1 VATRKQKVKVGL
13 FLFVCFALAAIGLSL
28 VAGLHEDRG
37 VHHWIVFEES
47 VLGLYDGST
56 VEYMGVPIGKVRNIT
71 VTRQNLVRV
80 EIVIDPNKATLYNG
94 VEARLV
100 VSSIAAGTLAV
111 SVSGGNHNSGELPP
125 NSTIPS
131 KVSALTAISTQ
142 LEQLMEK
149 FAAISDGV
157 TSGLEGLEEGSL
169 TKVIDES
176 GNLVADARAM
186 VREATETLKY
196 VREETDGALD
206 QILDAAESIK
216 TFADSAKDLAG
227 TLQTKLAPVE
237 LTQIEE
243 SLERVLEN
251 ASNLTAQLEKTASGL
266 DDTLAN
272 VTHETGNVE
281 FSLRTSLRE
290 LDDTL
295 ASLRQLSDQLRDDP
309 ASLLRGRSAAEER
322 K

>member
-1 VATRKQKVKVGL
+1 MATRKQKVKVGL
-13 FLFVCFALAAIGLSL
+13 FLFTCFVLAAAGITL
-28 VAGLHEDRG
+28 VAGLYEDRG
-37 VHHWIVFEES
+37 IHHWIIFEES
-47 VLGLYDGST
+47 VLGLYEGGT
-56 VEYMGVPIGKVRNIT
+56 VEYMGVPIGKVRNVS
-71 VTRQNLVRV
+71 VTRQNLVSV

-111 SVSGGNHNSGELPP
+111 SLSGGDQNAGELPP

-131 KVSALTAISTQ
+131 KVSALTAISAQ
-142 LEQLMEK
+142 LEGLMDK
-149 FAAISDGV
+149 FAAISDSV
-157 TSGLEGLEEGSL
+157 TTGLEGLEEGSL

-176 GNLVADARAM
+176 GKLVEDARAM
-186 VREATETLKY
+186 VQEATETLKY
-196 VREETDGALD
+196 VREETDGAVD
-206 QILDAAESIK
+206 RILEVAESVK

-227 TLQTKLAPVE
+227 TLQTKLEPVD
-237 LTQIEE
+237 LTQIEA

-251 ASNLTAQLEKTASGL
+251 ASSLTAQLEKTASGL

-281 FSLRTSLRE
+281 FSLRASLRE
-290 LDDTL
+290 LNDTL

-309 ASLLRGRSAAEER
+309 ASLLRGRSAVEER
-322 K
+322 E